1 MFEFRATTILL
12 LLGFAAGCS
21 ASIQPFSSS
30 DPLVGYVSATHREL
44 ISLPLPRAQVVVAVY
59 KFRDQTGQYKPGT
72 DTTGWSTAVTQGATS
87 MLIKALEDAGNGK
100 WVKVLERESLTNLLN
115 ERKIIRQ
122 TRKQYLSEEERNRV
136 RPLNP
141 LLYAPI
147 MFEGGVVAYETN
159 LLTGGAGARYFGLG
173 ASTQYRRD
181 TVTIYLRAVSV
192 KTGEVLKSVVTSKTI
207 FSFEM
212 QTGIFRFLS
221 FKRLLEAE
229 AGFSTNE
236 PPQMAVLQAIEK
248 AVFAMVN
255 EGALRGL
262 WAFEDE
268 TAGRRILQSYV
279 DENPDRQ
286 RPKHRNRGVLK
297 WASGVQLV
305 H

>member
-1 MFEFRATTILL
+1 MFEFRAMTILL
-12 LLGFAAGCS
+12 SLGIVAGCS
-21 ASIQPFSSS
+21 ASVQPISSS
-30 DPLVGYVSATHREL
+30 DPLVGYVSETHKEL
-44 ISLPLPRAQVVVAVY
+44 VSLPPPQAQVVVAVY

-100 WVKVLERESLTNLLN
+100 WFKVLERESLTNLLN

-122 TRKQYLSEEERNRV
+122 TRKQYLSEEQRNQV

-212 QTGIFRFLS
+212 QAGIFRFLS

-248 AVFAMVN
+248 AVYAMVN

-262 WAFEDE
+262 WAFEDRS
-268 TAGRRILQSYV
+268 AGQRILQSYV
-279 DENPDRQ
+279 EENPDREPTP
-286 RPKHRNRGVLK
+286 RTRGVLV
-297 WASGVQLV
+297 WAGGVQLV

>member
-1 MFEFRATTILL
+1 MLEFRAMTTLL
-12 LLGFAAGCS
+12 LLGIVTGCS
-21 ASIQPFSSS
+21 ASIQPISSS
-30 DPLVGYVSATHREL
+30 DPLVGYVSATHEEL
-44 ISLPLPRAQVVVAVY
+44 IALPPPRAQVVVAVY

-100 WVKVLERESLTNLLN
+100 WFKVLERESLTNLLN

-136 RPLNP
+136 KPLDP

-207 FSFEM
+207 FSFEV
-212 QTGIFRFLS
+212 QAGIFRFLS

-262 WAFEDE
+262 WAFNDKN
-268 TAGRRILQSYV
+268 AGEQVLQRYV
-279 DENPDRQ
+279 EENPDWQ
-286 RPKHRNRGVLK
+286 PRPQNRDVLM

-305 H
+305 N